1 MKSVADARLSVE
13 VLGRWLRH
21 LRPESANVRGGLG
34 VLLTM
39 LLVLLAAPIVIRA
52 MAWWWLLWLPFPR

>member
-13 VLGRWLRH
+13 VLARWLRC
-21 LRPESANVRGGLG
+21 LRPESASVRGGLG

-39 LLVLLAAPIVIRA
+39 LLALIAAPIIMRA
-52 MAWWWLLWLPFPR
+52 AIWWWSLWLSFPR